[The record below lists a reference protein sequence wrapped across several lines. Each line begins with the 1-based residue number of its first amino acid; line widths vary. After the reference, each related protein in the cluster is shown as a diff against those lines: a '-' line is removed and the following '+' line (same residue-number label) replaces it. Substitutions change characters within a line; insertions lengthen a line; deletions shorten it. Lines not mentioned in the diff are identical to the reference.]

1 MEEGLTM
8 DTGFRLGS
16 IAGIHSARAGVAAS
30 LWTVLD
36 VNSILRQNR
45 V

>member
-8 DTGFRLGS
+8 DTGRLGS

-36 VNSILRQNR
+36 VNSILIQNR